1 MMNSEKIIY
10 SLCDYSGEWCKPYL
24 EDGYTVIQLD
34 LKLGDDIRLIK
45 VPPLKVYGVL
55 AAPMCT
61 VFANSGAK
69 WKMLRSITEVLEGL
83 SVVDACIRFAFA
95 TQPVI
100 FSLENPCGD
109 LGSYI
114 GKWKYKFN
122 PCDFGDPYTKETY
135 LWGWFNEP
143 VKNPVEPTEG
153 SKMHLRY
160 GGRSE
165 QTKTLRSITPP
176 GFARAFFLAN
186 R

>member
-1 MMNSEKIIY
+1 MDNSDKIVY
-10 SLCDYSGEWCKPYL
+10 SLCDYSGEWCKPYR
-24 EDGYTVIQLD
+24 ENGYTVYQID
-34 LKLGDDIRLIK
+34 LKYGDDVRLLK
-45 VPPLKVYGVL
+45 YPGKVYAVL

-69 WKMLRSITEVLEGL
+69 WKMLRPVSEVLEGL
-83 SVVDACIRFAFA
+83 ALVDACIRFAFA
-95 TQPVI
+95 TKADI

-114 GKWKYKFN
+114 GQWCFKFN

-143 VKNPVEPTEG
+143 VKHPVEPIQG
-153 SKMHLRY
+153 SKMHLKY

-165 QTKTLRSITPP
+165 HTKTMRSVTPP
-176 GFARAFFLAN
+176 GFAKAFYEAN
-186 R
+186 K